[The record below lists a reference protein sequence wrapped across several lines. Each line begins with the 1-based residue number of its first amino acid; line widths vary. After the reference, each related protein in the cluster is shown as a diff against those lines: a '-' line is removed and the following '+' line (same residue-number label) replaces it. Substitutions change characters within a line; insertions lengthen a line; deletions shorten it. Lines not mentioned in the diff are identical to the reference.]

1 MRTSIRIRLIAGLGI
16 MLLPLVGM
24 GLGAFVLL
32 EQAIQFLDEIE
43 EEASEELLPA
53 ARLRQLLSRAYRP
66 VKDYI
71 IHGGQEERE
80 EFLRLAE
87 QIDQAFDEVLS
98 ASLDVPEEGDLLLD
112 AQELWAKETEVTKQI
127 LMLADPAE
135 DELAMQKM
143 DIMDDYFDQVLS
155 SVERANVLML
165 HEMES
170 YSHVAREY
178 FQRVY
183 VLAIGAIAIGI
194 VISIVAVLLIA
205 GSILRPL
212 QTLQTGVRRFGSGS
226 LSHRIGQLSTDEFG
240 ELALAF
246 DSMADRLEEMAAR
259 DSLTRLFN
267 RREFLRYLTAELKRS
282 ERYHHSMALLMLDID
297 HFKSVNDQ
305 HGHQVGDEALKAMAA
320 RISRSVRSVDHVSR
334 YGGEEIILILP
345 ETGRQEALSM
355 ANQLRARIENET
367 FQLPGGLEI
376 ALTASIGVAVFPTD
390 ARTESQLV
398 AAADAAVYEA
408 KNEGRNCV
416 RGFATT
422 G

>member
-1 MRTSIRIRLIAGLGI
+1 

-43 EEASEELLPA
+43 EEASEELLPTA
-53 ARLRQLLSRAYRP
+53 SLRQQLSRAYRP

-71 IHGGQEERE
+71 IHGEQEERE
-80 EFLRLAE
+80 EFPRLAE
-87 QIDQAFDEVLS
+87 QVDQAFDEVLS
-98 ASLDVPEEGDLLLD
+98 ASLDVPEEADLLLD
-112 AQELWAKETEVTKQI
+112 AQELWAKETEVSKEI
-127 LMLADPAE
+127 LMLADPVGNEMAIK
-135 DELAMQKM
+135 KM
-143 DIMDDYFDQVLS
+143 KITDDYFDQVLT

-170 YSHVAREY
+170 YLHVARDY
-178 FQRVY
+178 FRRVY
-183 VLAIGAIAIGI
+183 VLAVGAIAVGV

-212 QTLQTGVRRFGSGS
+212 QTLQLGVRRLGSGS
-226 LSHRIGQLSTDEFG
+226 LSHRIGQVSTDEFG

-246 DSMADRLEEMAAR
+246 DSMAGKLEEMATR
-259 DSLTRLFN
+259 DSLTMLFN
-267 RREFLRYLTAELKRS
+267 RREFHRYLIAEVGRS
-282 ERYHHSMALLMLDID
+282 ERYSHSMALLMLDID

-305 HGHQVGDEALKAMAA
+305 HGHQVGDEALKAVAA

-334 YGGEEIILILP
+334 YGGEEITLILP
-345 ETGRQEALSM
+345 ETEREGALSM
-355 ANQLRARIENET
+355 ADQVRAKIEKET
-367 FQLPGGLEI
+367 FQLPSGLEI

-390 ARTESQLV
+390 ARTESELV
-398 AAADAAVYEA
+398 AAADVAVYEA

-416 RGFATT
+416 RAYEGT

>member
-1 MRTSIRIRLIAGLGI
+1 

-194 VISIVAVLLIA
+194 VISIVVVLLIA
-205 GSILRPL
+205 GSILRRL

-240 ELALAF
+240 E
-246 DSMADRLEEMAAR
+246 
-259 DSLTRLFN
+259 
-267 RREFLRYLTAELKRS
+267 RRPGLR
-282 ERYHHSMALLMLDID
+282 
-297 HFKSVNDQ
+297 Q
-305 HGHQVGDEALKAMAA
+305 HG
-320 RISRSVRSVDHVSR
+320 
-334 YGGEEIILILP
+334 
-345 ETGRQEALSM
+345 
-355 ANQLRARIENET
+355 
-367 FQLPGGLEI
+367 
-376 ALTASIGVAVFPTD
+376 
-390 ARTESQLV
+390 
-398 AAADAAVYEA
+398 
-408 KNEGRNCV
+408 
-416 RGFATT
+416 
-422 G
+422 

>member
-1 MRTSIRIRLIAGLGI
+1 

-194 VISIVAVLLIA
+194 VISIVVVLLIA

>member
-1 MRTSIRIRLIAGLGI
+1 MRLIAGLGI

-43 EEASEELLPA
+43 EEASDELLPA
-53 ARLRQLLSRAYRP
+53 ARLRQLLSRSYKP
-66 VKDYI
+66 VKNYI

-87 QIDQAFDEVLS
+87 QVDQAFDEVLS
-98 ASLDVPEEGDLLLD
+98 ASLDVPEEADLLLD
-112 AQELWAKETEVTKQI
+112 AQELWAKETEVSKEI
-127 LMLADPAE
+127 LMLADPADNE
-135 DELAMQKM
+135 MAMQKM
-143 DIMDDYFDQVLS
+143 DIMDDYFDQVLT

-183 VLAIGAIAIGI
+183 VLAAGTIAVG
-194 VISIVAVLLIA
+194 VILSIVAVLLIA
-205 GSILRPL
+205 GSILHPL
-212 QTLQTGVRRFGSGS
+212 KTLQLGVRRFGSGS

-246 DSMADRLEEMAAR
+246 DSMADKLEEMAAR

-320 RISRSVRSVDHVSR
+320 RISRNVRSVDHVSR

-345 ETGRQEALSM
+345 ETERQEALSM
-355 ANQLRARIENET
+355 ADQLRARIEKDA
-367 FQLPGGLEI
+367 FQLPSGLEI
-376 ALTASIGVAVFPTD
+376 TLTASIGVAVFPTD

-416 RGFATT
+416 RGYETT

>member
-1 MRTSIRIRLIAGLGI
+1 MLI
-16 MLLPLVGM
+16 PLVGM

-43 EEASEELLPA
+43 EEASEELLPT
-53 ARLRQLLSRAYRP
+53 ARLRQLLSRAYMP

-87 QIDQAFDEVLS
+87 QVDQTFDEVLS
-98 ASLDVPEEGDLLLD
+98 ASLDIPEEADLLLD
-112 AQELWAKETEVTKQI
+112 AQEVWAKETEVSMEI
-127 LMLADPAE
+127 FLLPDPVE
-135 DELAMQKM
+135 SELVMKKM
-143 DIMDDYFDQVLS
+143 AIMDDHFNQVLT

-170 YSHVAREY
+170 YLHVAREY

-183 VLAIGAIAIGI
+183 VMALGAIAIGVI
-194 VISIVAVLLIA
+194 ISIVAFLLIA

-212 QTLQTGVRRFGSGS
+212 QTLQLGVRKLGSGS

-246 DSMADRLEEMAAR
+246 DNMADKLEEMASR

-320 RISRSVRSVDHVSR
+320 RISRNVRSVDHVSR

-355 ANQLRARIENET
+355 ADQLRARIENET

-376 ALTASIGVAVFPTD
+376 ALTASIGVAAFPSD

>member
-1 MRTSIRIRLIAGLGI
+1 

-43 EEASEELLPA
+43 EEASDELLPA
-53 ARLRQLLSRAYRP
+53 ARLRQLLSRSYKP

-87 QIDQAFDEVLS
+87 QVDQAFDEVLS
-98 ASLDVPEEGDLLLD
+98 ASLDVPEEADLLLD
-112 AQELWAKETEVTKQI
+112 AQELWAKETEVSKEI
-127 LMLADPAE
+127 LMLADPADNE
-135 DELAMQKM
+135 MAMQKM
-143 DIMDDYFDQVLS
+143 DIMDDYFDQVLT

-170 YSHVAREY
+170 YSRSAREY

-183 VLAIGAIAIGI
+183 VLAIGAIAVG
-194 VISIVAVLLIA
+194 VIFSIVAVLLIA

-212 QTLQTGVRRFGSGS
+212 QRLQLGVRRFGSGS

-240 ELALAF
+240 ELAMAF
-246 DSMADRLEEMAAR
+246 DSMADKLEEMATR

-305 HGHQVGDEALKAMAA
+305 HGHQAGDEALKAMAA
-320 RISRSVRSVDHVSR
+320 RISRNVRSVDHVSR

-345 ETGRQEALSM
+345 ETERQEALSM
-355 ANQLRARIENET
+355 ADQLRARIEKDT
-367 FQLPGGLEI
+367 FQLPSGLEI
-376 ALTASIGVAVFPTD
+376 TLTASIGVAVFPTD

-416 RGFATT
+416 RGYQTT

>member
-1 MRTSIRIRLIAGLGI
+1 

-112 AQELWAKETEVTKQI
+112 AQELWANETEVTKEI

-143 DIMDDYFDQVLS
+143 DIMDDYFDQVLT

-194 VISIVAVLLIA
+194 VISIVVVLLIA

>member
-1 MRTSIRIRLIAGLGI
+1 

-43 EEASEELLPA
+43 EEASEELLPTA
-53 ARLRQLLSRAYRP
+53 HLRQLLSRAYRP

-87 QIDQAFDEVLS
+87 QVDQSFDEVLS
-98 ASLDVPEEGDLLLD
+98 ASLDVPEEADLLLD
-112 AQELWAKETEVTKQI
+112 AQELWARETEVSKEI
-127 LMLADPAE
+127 LMLADPA
-135 DELAMQKM
+135 DNELVMKKM
-143 DIMDDYFDQVLS
+143 AIMDDHFDQVLT

-183 VLAIGAIAIGI
+183 VLAIGAIAIGVI
-194 VISIVAVLLIA
+194 ISIVAVLLIA
-205 GSILRPL
+205 RSILHPL
-212 QTLQTGVRRFGSGS
+212 QTLQLGARRLGSGS
-226 LSHRIGQLSTDEFG
+226 LSHRIGRLSTDEFG

-246 DSMADRLEEMAAR
+246 DNMADRLEEMAAR

-267 RREFLRYLTAELKRS
+267 RREFLRYLTAELERS
-282 ERYHHSMALLMLDID
+282 ERYHHSMAVLMLDID

-320 RISRSVRSVDHVSR
+320 RISRNVRSVDHVSR

-355 ANQLRARIENET
+355 ADQLRARIEKET
-367 FQLPGGLEI
+367 FQLPSGLEI
-376 ALTASIGVAVFPTD
+376 ALTASIGVAVFPAD

-416 RGFATT
+416 RGCATT

>member
-1 MRTSIRIRLIAGLGI
+1 

-32 EQAIQFLDEIE
+32 EQAIEFLDEIE

-71 IHGGQEERE
+71 IRGGEEERD

-87 QIDQAFDEVLS
+87 EVDQAFDEVLS
-98 ASLDVPEEGDLLLD
+98 ASLDVPEEGDLLLE
-112 AQELWAKETEVTKQI
+112 AQELWAKETEVSQEI

-135 DELAMQKM
+135 NEMAMDKM
-143 DIMDDYFDQVLS
+143 DIMDDYFDRVLT

-183 VLAIGAIAIGI
+183 ILAIGAIAVGI

-205 GSILRPL
+205 RSILHPL
-212 QTLQTGVRRFGSGS
+212 QSLQLGVRRFGSGS

-246 DSMADRLEEMAAR
+246 DSMAEKLEEMAAR
-259 DSLTRLFN
+259 DTLTKLFN
-267 RREFLRYLTAELKRS
+267 RREFHRYLTAEVKRS
-282 ERYHHSMALLMLDID
+282 ERYNHSMAVLMLDID
-297 HFKSVNDQ
+297 HFKWVNDQ
-305 HGHQVGDEALKAMAA
+305 HGHQVGDEALKAVAA
-320 RISRSVRSVDHVSR
+320 RISRNVRSVDHVSR

-345 ETGRQEALSM
+345 ETEREEALSM
-355 ANQLRARIENET
+355 ADQLRARIEKET
-367 FQLPGGLEI
+367 LQLPSGLEV
-376 ALTASIGVAVFPTD
+376 ALTASIGVAVFPAD

-416 RGFATT
+416 RAFERT